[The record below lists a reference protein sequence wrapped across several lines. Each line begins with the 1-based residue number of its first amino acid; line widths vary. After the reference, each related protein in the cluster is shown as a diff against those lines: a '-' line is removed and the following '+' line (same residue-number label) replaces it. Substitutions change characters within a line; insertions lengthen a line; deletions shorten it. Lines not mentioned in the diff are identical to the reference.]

1 MAIANLMKKKW
12 LWRSFHVVTEDG
24 VFEVVYNGKGAG
36 YEEVTVNG
44 EVACRTPSLLWYI
57 PRFDFGIGGAN
68 AQINVKVSPL
78 LQISSFD
85 LSVNGTEIYAEC
97 E

>member
-1 MAIANLMKKKW
+1 MAIANLMEKRW
-12 LWRSFHVVTEDG
+12 LWRSFHVVTNEG
-24 VFEVVYNGKGAG
+24 VYEVIYNGKGTG

-44 EVACRTPSLLWYI
+44 ETACRMSSVLWYV
-57 PRFDFGIGGAN
+57 PRFDFNIGSAA

-78 LQISSFD
+78 LQIVSFD
-85 LSVNGTEIYAEC
+85 LSVSGTEIYSEC

>member
-1 MAIANLMKKKW
+1 MAIANLMEKKW

-24 VFEVVYNGKGAG
+24 VYEVIYDGKGTG

-44 EVACRTPSLLWYI
+44 EVACRMPSLLWYV
-57 PRFDFGIGGAN
+57 PKFDFTIGGAN
-68 AQINVKVSPL
+68 AKINVKVSPL

-85 LSVNGTEIYAEC
+85 LLVNETEIYSER